1 MNNGQKAK
9 GALAKFI
16 KARNKKNGLQMTG
29 TTTAKKNNQTLK
41 VSKGMRK
48 PKYITIKK

>member
-9 GALAKFI
+9 RGSALMKYI

-29 TTTAKKNNQTLK
+29 TTTAKKHK
-41 VSKGMRK
+41 VPTKSAIGSKIMK
-48 PKYITIKK
+48 